1 MKRTVIAIVMTLATL
16 SLTHAVAQER
26 EVLFMEDFEGGVG
39 SSVTLDPAA
48 ELSVTNDPDLVFA
61 GEGSLQLEYVQ
72 APMYQDVPD
81 WGLPGSL
88 ALPLPEGLAGLGE
101 VAFALRAQLSTPIVV
116 TLAEGDDGP
125 RYNCLLWC
133 AADEWSEFSLALDD
147 FVSDLDGPV
156 DPNGRLDL
164 ELVNGIALIDADSFV
179 RAIAEQ
185 SPLFDAEPA
194 AEQTL
199 WLDEFVLRAG
209 EPPAAMPEVPAPLAH
224 YTPPMRGFLVIG
236 GRDVTVASE
245 EQDDG
250 AYALRLGYTMP
261 ATTILGLMNAI
272 QPDAL
277 ADCSAIRLHART
289 NRQVTLI
296 VALEEQR
303 EPGDLGKS
311 RYESVVTL
319 EPSEDLQT
327 ITLPLAL
334 FKLADDQT
342 DPDGALNAD
351 LVNMLSI
358 ADVTAIFT
366 GGEVINTLRLLP
378 PVAVD

>member
-1 MKRTVIAIVMTLATL
+1 MKRAMIAIVTLAAL
-16 SLTHAVAQER
+16 PMAQPVAQER
-26 EVLFMEDFEGGVG
+26 EVLFVADFEGEMSGT
-39 SSVTLDPAA
+39 VTLDPTA
-48 ELSVTNDPDLVFA
+48 ELSITNDAAIVFA

-72 APMYQDVPD
+72 APMYPDVPD
-81 WGLPGSL
+81 WGVPGSL
-88 ALPLPEGLAGLGE
+88 AIPLPEGLGGLGE
-101 VAFALRAQLSTPIVV
+101 IAFAMRAQFPTPIVV

-133 AADEWSEFSLALDD
+133 AADDWSEFSLALDD
-147 FVSDLDGPV
+147 FTPDLDGPQ
-156 DPNGRLDL
+156 DPNGRLDP
-164 ELVNGIALIDADSFV
+164 ELVGGIALIDADSFV
-179 RAIAEQ
+179 RRIAED

-194 AEQTL
+194 TEQTL

-209 EPPAAMPEVPAPLAH
+209 EPPAAAPEVPAPLAR

-261 ATTILGLMNAI
+261 TTTILGVMHAV

-319 EPSEDLQT
+319 EPSEDFQMM
-327 ITLPLAL
+327 TLPLAL

-342 DPDGALNAD
+342 DPDGALNPE

-358 ADVTAIFT
+358 ADVTAVLT